1 MIDFY
6 KVLGCTPDTL
16 TDDDIEDLKTL
27 ERVKSYPPR
36 FKLIFSPTGPENEST
51 QVKLYLHGLN
61 NVSPITVRLDK
72 ENSGIDIN
80 DHTCIHVP
88 LCYSFD
94 LYCTIHV
101 VMHC

>member
-16 TDDDIEDLKTL
+16 TDDDIENLKTL

-36 FKLIFSPTGPENEST
+36 FKLLFSPAGPENENT
-51 QVKLYLHGLN
+51 QVKLYLHGVN
-61 NVSPITVRLDK
+61 NVSPIIVRLNK
-72 ENSGIDIN
+72 EKSGIDIMYV
-80 DHTCIHVP
+80 CLP
-88 LCYSFD
+88 LCCSSDVCY
-94 LYCTIHV
+94 TIYV